1 MKTLKQKLIE
11 LNACSDAIEWVRDMS
26 LKEAWNKCERGDWML
41 WLAFIMKD
49 KLGWSDIKQITL
61 AKVKCARLV
70 QHLMKDERSLKALD
84 IAEKWAKNEATDKE
98 LKAAAYAA
106 YDAYAG
112 AVAAYAA
119 YAAAYAAYGADA
131 DATSASAVAV
141 AADATDAR
149 KDTLKQ
155 CADICRE
162 ILKIG
167 KI

>member
-1 MKTLKQKLIE
+1 MKTLKQNLIKLK
-11 LNACSDAIEWVRDMS
+11 ACSDAIEWVGDMS

-98 LKAAAYAA
+98 LKAAAAAAAAADVAAAAAAAVYAA
-106 YDAYAG
+106 D
-112 AVAAYAA
+112 VT
-119 YAAAYAAYGADA
+119 AAAYAADVT
-131 DATSASAVAV
+131 ATAT
-141 AADATDAR
+141 AADAAYAAR

-162 ILKIG
+162 TLSIG
-167 KI
+167 KL